1 MDAHEAT
8 HDIELGEPLRE
19 TLCETPN
26 DSLGESPD
34 DTTVYVEC
42 DEPITNSHYLTSD
55 DSNGYTSSNTSSPP
69 IPHYSSG
76 KYTYRQVKA
85 SVDRNFLPD
94 TAHKYSSALDIL
106 ASYLKGQKLIYT
118 ESKSYMVRN
127 LNCLMLPA
135 IFIAAACL
143 VLSSTECDASGSGL
157 GGPYVISGLNAM
169 ITLLLSM
176 VNYLKLDAASEAHK
190 ISAHQYD
197 KLQSSVEFL
206 SGRILL
212 FSDPVLRRD
221 TSVGRRGRE
230 DVDNVGTIP
239 RSIAQEKLLEDVR
252 EKLNDVEKKIA
263 EIKETNQFIV
273 PRNVRVTYPLIYGSN
288 VFALIKRIDD
298 HRCAMINELKNIKNE
313 IAFLQQ
319 GGCEMMTHD
328 DKCIRI
334 NKLFSEKK
342 RAVNRLLVL
351 NTAYSA
357 VDNMFQCEITNA
369 ELQRKHYFRFW
380 VSGNLSCISDKWAR
394 RILPAQYKDPEK
406 AAGVILEQVI
416 S

>member
-1 MDAHEAT
+1 MDAPNT
-8 HDIELGEPLRE
+8 PHDIELGEYPR
-19 TLCETPN
+19 N
-26 DSLGESPD
+26 SSD
-34 DTTVYVEC
+34 DISVYNEC
-42 DEPITNSHYLTSD
+42 DEIGAANAFNVSGEYAPTD
-55 DSNGYTSSNTSSPP
+55 DSNDYATSNSSNTSSPP
-69 IPHYSSG
+69 INQYTSH
-76 KYTYRQVKA
+76 KYTYRQIKE

-94 TAHKYSSALDIL
+94 SAHRYSSALDIL

-127 LNCLMLPA
+127 LNRLMLPA
-135 IFIAAACL
+135 IFIAAACS
-143 VLSSTECDASGSGL
+143 VLSSSECDADGNGI

-176 VNYLKLDAASEAHK
+176 VNYLKLDAAAEAHK

-221 TSVGRRGRE
+221 TSVGRMTRRARKGIMGE
-230 DVDNVGTIP
+230 VGIVP
-239 RSIAQEKLLEDVR
+239 RTIAQEKLLADVR

-313 IAFLQQ
+313 ISFRQLNNHSAQIT
-319 GGCEMMTHD
+319 E
-328 DKCIRI
+328 
-334 NKLFSEKK
+334 LFEKK
-342 RAVNRLLVL
+342 KKAVNRLLVL
-351 NTAYSA
+351 NTAYSS

-369 ELQRKHYFRFW
+369 ELRRKHYIRFW
-380 VSGNLSCISDKWAR
+380 ISSNISCVSMDWAQR
-394 RILPAQYKDPEK
+394 LLPGQYKDPEK
-406 AAGVILEQVI
+406 EAGILMESVMA
-416 S
+416 

>member
-1 MDAHEAT
+1 MDAHDPM
-8 HDIELGEPLRE
+8 HDIELGEL
-19 TLCETPN
+19 T
-26 DSLGESPD
+26 SESPD
-34 DTTVYVEC
+34 DTTVFAEC
-42 DEPITNSHYLTSD
+42 DETATNSHINMGNYLTSD

-85 SVDRNFLPD
+85 YVDRNFLPD

-106 ASYLKGQKLIYT
+106 ASYLKGQKLVYT

-135 IFIAAACL
+135 IFIAAVCS

-221 TSVGRRGRE
+221 TSVGGGGRGGGE
-230 DVDNVGTIP
+230 DGMGEFVPAP
-239 RSIAQEKLLEDVR
+239 RTIAQEKLLEDVR
-252 EKLNDVEKKIA
+252 EKLNDVEKKIS

-319 GGCEMMTHD
+319 EGCELVTPD
-328 DKCIRI
+328 DKCIRLT
-334 NKLFSEKK
+334 KLFSKKK

-369 ELQRKHYFRFW
+369 ELRRKHYIRFW
-380 VSGNLSCISDKWAR
+380 VSGNLSCVSDKWAR
-394 RILPAQYKDPEK
+394 RILPVQYKDPEK

>member
-1 MDAHEAT
+1 MSADLHNAVEN
-8 HDIELGEPLRE
+8 HDIELGDPMG
-19 TLCETPN
+19 N
-26 DSLGESPD
+26 ILGGASD
-34 DTTVYVEC
+34 DTSTVYAEC
-42 DEPITNSHYLTSD
+42 DEPDINPHLYTKDHLLTD
-55 DSNGYTSSNTSSPP
+55 DSNDCTTSMSSDASSPP
-69 IPHYSSG
+69 TIQHASH
-76 KYTYRQVKA
+76 KYTYRQIKE
-85 SVDRNFLPD
+85 SVNRNFLPD
-94 TAHKYSSALDIL
+94 VAHRYSSALDIL

-135 IFIAAACL
+135 IFIAAACS
-143 VLSSTECDASGSGL
+143 VLSSSECDDEGNGI
-157 GGPYVISGLNAM
+157 GGPYIISGLNAM
-169 ITLLLSM
+169 ITLLLSI

-197 KLQSSVEFL
+197 KLQSSVAFL

-221 TSVGRRGRE
+221 TSVGGKAMIDGLPTTTR
-230 DVDNVGTIP
+230 T
-239 RSIAQEKLLEDVR
+239 IAQEKLLADVR

-313 IAFLQQ
+313 IAFLQRSD
-319 GGCEMMTHD
+319 ESVRT
-328 DKCIRI
+328 
-334 NKLFSEKK
+334 NELFSKK
-342 RAVNRLLVL
+342 KTVVNRLLVL
-351 NTAYSA
+351 NTAYSS

-369 ELQRKHYFRFW
+369 ELQRKHYIRFW
-380 VSGNLSCISDKWAR
+380 VSSNISCVSAGWAR
-394 RILPAQYKDPEK
+394 RLLPGQYRDPEK
-406 AAGVILEQVI
+406 EAGILMESIHDMVAL
-416 S
+416 

>member
-1 MDAHEAT
+1 MDNSNT
-8 HDIELGEPLRE
+8 RDIELGVI
-19 TLCETPN
+19 
-26 DSLGESPD
+26 SD
-34 DTTVYVEC
+34 DTTVYAEC
-42 DEPITNSHYLTSD
+42 DDTTHAHHPNVDYMLTD
-55 DSNGYTSSNTSSPP
+55 DSNDYITSDSSNTSSPP
-69 IPHYSSG
+69 TNQYASR
-76 KYTYRQVKA
+76 KYTYRQIKE

-135 IFIAAACL
+135 IFIAAACS

-157 GGPYVISGLNAM
+157 GGPYVVGGLNAM

-221 TSVGRRGRE
+221 TSVGGKA
-230 DVDNVGTIP
+230 TIDRDFATAP
-239 RSIAQEKLLEDVR
+239 RTVAQEKLLTDVR

-298 HRCAMINELKNIKNE
+298 HRCAMINELKNVKNE
-313 IAFLQQ
+313 IAFLQK
-319 GGCEMMTHD
+319 GGCEMMTPD
-328 DKCIRI
+328 DKCKRVGE
-334 NKLFSEKK
+334 LFVKK
-342 RAVNRLLVL
+342 KKAVNRLLVL
-351 NTAYSA
+351 NTAYSSI
-357 VDNMFQCEITNA
+357 DNMFQCEITNA
-369 ELQRKHYFRFW
+369 ELRRKHCIRFW
-380 VSGNLSCISDKWAR
+380 VSSNLSCISSEWAQR
-394 RILPAQYKDPEK
+394 LLPGQYKDPEEE
-406 AAGVILEQVI
+406 AGILMEDV
-416 S
+416 

>member
-1 MDAHEAT
+1 MMENSAT
-8 HDIELGEPLRE
+8 RDIELGV
-19 TLCETPN
+19 T
-26 DSLGESPD
+26 SD
-34 DTTVYVEC
+34 DTTVYTEC
-42 DEPITNSHYLTSD
+42 DDTTHTYHPNVDYMLTD
-55 DSNGYTSSNTSSPP
+55 DSNDCNISDSSNTSSPP
-69 IPHYSSG
+69 TNQYASH
-76 KYTYRQVKA
+76 KYTYRQIKE

-135 IFIAAACL
+135 IFIAAACS

-157 GGPYVISGLNAM
+157 GGPYAISGLNAT

-221 TSVGRRGRE
+221 TSVGRRRQEMGEFTTAPR
-230 DVDNVGTIP
+230 TI
-239 RSIAQEKLLEDVR
+239 AHEKLLTDVR

-263 EIKETNQFIV
+263 EIKETNQFII

-313 IAFLQQ
+313 IAFLHRTN
-319 GGCEMMTHD
+319 GDNNVRLSE
-328 DKCIRI
+328 
-334 NKLFSEKK
+334 LFEKK
-342 RAVNRLLVL
+342 KMAVNRLLVL
-351 NTAYSA
+351 NTAYSSI
-357 VDNMFQCEITNA
+357 DNMFQCEITNA
-369 ELQRKHYFRFW
+369 ELKRKHYIRFW
-380 VSGNLSCISDKWAR
+380 ISSNLSCVSAGLAR
-394 RILPAQYKDPEK
+394 RFLPPQYKDPEEE
-406 AAGVILEQVI
+406 AGILMEPI
-416 S
+416 MD